1 LSIGWDVYAMAAM
14 PKLMTKIIVATALTL
29 NGMLLHYIAFPL
41 LAADNNYPR
50 LTATVASILGSIS
63 TVSWLYAA
71 FVGAARLIAPQMTMT
86 LFLGIYAL
94 ALTGGIAVA
103 VLFMRQRVVRMITA
117 GPLPENA
124 TESVATNEVAAF
136 KAIEIAMAAVGQ
148 AQSRLVAARDSVLSA
163 SVG

>member
-1 LSIGWDVYAMAAM
+1 
-14 PKLMTKIIVATALTL
+14 
-29 NGMLLHYIAFPL
+29 
-41 LAADNNYPR
+41 
-50 LTATVASILGSIS
+50 
-63 TVSWLYAA
+63 
-71 FVGAARLIAPQMTMT
+71 MTMT